1 MGNKVFGYLL
11 ALVLALLAFSC
22 THLVKVV
29 ANASDLTTMLALFG
43 VSVSAFVLTGASL
56 LAVIWAAH
64 PGNEDP
70 NL

>member
-1 MGNKVFGYLL
+1 MSNKAFGYLL
-11 ALVLALLAFSC
+11 ALVLALLALSC
-22 THLVKVV
+22 IHLVKET
-29 ANASDLTTMLALFG
+29 ASTNTLKTMLALFG
-43 VSVSAFVLTGASL
+43 VSVSAFVLAGASL